1 MAKKKSNK
9 FKDDTVSNQII
20 SKYGGIIQGGEEVL
34 EKLETF
40 DTLSI
45 SPSLDIALGGG
56 IREGNCVI
64 IGG

>member
-9 FKDDTVSNQII
+9 FSDDIVSNQII
-20 SKYGGIIQGGEEVL
+20 SKYGGIVQSGEEVL

-40 DTLSI
+40 ETLSV

-56 IREGNCVI
+56 IREGN
-64 IGG
+64 